1 MKNKRLG
8 ITEVVLRD
16 GQQSLIATRLKIDDM
31 IPILSK
37 LDKVGYSSLE
47 VWGGATY
54 DCCLRFLDENPWK
67 RLKIFKKYFKNTK
80 LQMLLRGRNL
90 VGYKKF
96 DDEIISLFIKN
107 AAVEG
112 IDIFRIFDALNDVKN
127 IKSSIDA
134 VNETGKNSQGTFC
147 YTTSPVH
154 NDKYWLSLAKTI
166 EDMGATSLAI
176 KDMAGLLR
184 PLKAFDLIKNLKKN
198 LNIPVYLHTHATTCL
213 LYTSPSPRDLP

>member
-1 MKNKRLG
+1 MKNKKLG

-16 GQQSLIATRLKIDDM
+16 GQQSLIATRLKTDDM
-31 IPILSK
+31 IPVLSM

-54 DCCLRFLDENPWK
+54 DCCLRFLNENPWD

-107 AAVEG
+107 ASIEG
-112 IDIFRIFDALNDVKN
+112 IDIFRVFDALNDVNN
-127 IKSSIDA
+127 IKTSIDA
-134 VNETGKNSQGTFC
+134 VNKAKKNSQGTFC

-166 EDMGATSLAI
+166 EDMGA
-176 KDMAGLLR
+176 
-184 PLKAFDLIKNLKKN
+184 
-198 LNIPVYLHTHATTCL
+198 CL
-213 LYTSPSPRDLP
+213 LYTSPSPRDGW